1 MPLIDL
7 KTNLKSIKY
16 GSDQPGGGWSGQP
29 FIQFPIE
36 DAATPKSILDFYS
49 NNRTNPDYPIR
60 GGGIKVNLGTQ
71 TFTVSSQIDK
81 SRIKKF
87 FESKPRGTAFL
98 QKQIGLNLANPKIE
112 TGNSFQVVPGSNLIP
127 GLLENTRIYNNGINT
142 LTQVGFQGTGTHI
155 PRQGIFPFDFA
166 SKYYK
171 DIVGAQ
177 SLLDSQSVSKI
188 NRLLILQNLKLSTSA
203 TSANLGN
210 INQINKLGISLNRNT
225 LFKYLG
231 GPGSVYG
238 VGTTT
243 INRVVDTSQAARKL
257 VGQQS
262 MTYDNIMAQ
271 KLNNTNNG
279 KRTTNIQDY
288 KTGAKIQSREQ
299 IYKLTIS
306 GSADSMQSLS
316 SFMFNSNDNPWDH
329 EVYKEST
336 KDIIKF
342 VFEAIENNDT
352 TKSFALFFRAMINGF
367 NDSHQASINS
377 FKYQG
382 RGEDF
387 YTYQGVSRNISFGF
401 KIGIQSE
408 SEFKSTYAKLNHLI
422 SQVYPDYSATYGVM
436 RAPMIR
442 LTIGDYLYR
451 VAGMLENVNIT
462 IDENYPWEI
471 NRDDSKLLKQL
482 PQVINVQCSFKPIQ
496 DFVPRRINMANPNVP
511 YMTKQSETY
520 LDNLIFTRQV
530 ETVPNPNEVIPQI
543 NEGTQ
548 IDLVGDNITNS
559 FITSFN

>member
-7 KTNLKSIKY
+7 KTNLKSLKY

-29 FIQFPIE
+29 FIEFPIE
-36 DAATPKSILDFYS
+36 DKGTPKTIVDFYS
-49 NNRTNPDYPIR
+49 SNRTNPDFPIR
-60 GGGIKVNLGTQ
+60 GGGLKFNIGTQ
-71 TFTVSSQIDK
+71 TFTISSQIDK

-98 QKQIGLNLANPKIE
+98 QKQIGLNLSNPKIE

-142 LTQVGFQGTGTHI
+142 LTQVGMQGTGTHL
-155 PRQGIFPFDFA
+155 PRQGIFPLDFA

-171 DIVGAQ
+171 DIVGSQ

-238 VGTTT
+238 IGTTT
-243 INRVVDTSQAARKL
+243 IKRVEDTSQAARKF

-279 KRTTNIQDY
+279 KRTTYIQDY
-288 KTGAKIQSREQ
+288 RTGKKIESREQ
-299 IYKLTIS
+299 VYKLTVS

-316 SFMFNSNDNPWDH
+316 SFIFNSNDNPWDH

-342 VFEAIENNDT
+342 VFEAIENSDT
-352 TKSFALFFRAMINGF
+352 SKSWAIFFRAMMSGF
-367 NDSHQASINS
+367 SDNHQASINA

-387 YTYQGVSRNISFGF
+387 YTYQGVSRGISFGF

-408 SEFKSTYAKLNHLI
+408 SEFRSIYAKLNHLI
-422 SQVYPDYSATYGVM
+422 SQVYPDYSSTYGVM

-442 LTIGDYLYR
+442 LTIGDYLHR
-451 VAGMLENVNIT
+451 VAGLLENVNVT
-462 IDENYPWEI
+462 VDNNYPWEI
-471 NRDDSKLLKQL
+471 NKDNSKDLKQL
-482 PQVINVQCSFKPIQ
+482 PQVINVECSFKPIQ
-496 DFVPRRINMANPNVP
+496 DFVPRRINTSNPNVP
-511 YMTKQSETY
+511 YITEQNQNY

-530 ETVPNPNEVIPQI
+530 ETVPNPSEPAPEI

-548 IDLVGDNITNS
+548 IDLVSDNTTNS
-559 FITSFN
+559 FITSYN